1 MCHCLTKKTKMKKED
16 KIELLKLIYK
26 IDNAGEFNSMIRRYF
41 DINTKKEWK
50 EFIRKYIKLLNN

>member
-1 MCHCLTKKTKMKKED
+1 MKKED

-26 IDNAGEFNSMIRRYF
+26 IDNAGEYNSMIRRYF

-50 EFIRKYIKLLNN
+50 EFIRKYIKLLDK

>member
-1 MCHCLTKKTKMKKED
+1 MKTEEKF
-16 KIELLKLIYK
+16 ELLKFIYK

-50 EFIRKYIKLLNN
+50 KFTKKYTELLQN